1 MIPVDSAGNLVS
13 PFTSVVGNYNP
24 NTFQKDW
31 KVGDNAP
38 VELSYRRSSSYPF
51 DLMKLFALMKPAN
64 FFNLGVDLDNYKY
77 NAEFNQYL
85 VNNRSHLVIS
95 DVEIYGSG
103 TAKTSY
109 INWIVDYE
117 KQQGIN
123 ATQNITNLLDNLD
136 VRLVYRLAG
145 YSDKNL
151 LKFYVEKGTPN
162 SRNASLLIP
171 DESYSLLLYDN
182 QPFDRIVYSGVV
194 VQITQDGYTVFGNS
208 QTNAYFKVLKLSLI
222 HI

>member
-1 MIPVDSAGNLVS
+1 VYTNFSLELGLIWNNGNPYIQPELARPGLSNIIPVDSNGDLVS
-13 PFTSVVGNYNP
+13 PFVSIVGNYNP

-31 KVGDNAP
+31 KVGDDSPA
-38 VELSYRRSSSYPF
+38 EFSYRRSSTYPF
-51 DLMKLFALMKPAN
+51 DLTRIFALTRPAE

-77 NAEFNQYL
+77 NEEFNQYL

-95 DVEIYGSG
+95 DIEIYGNG

-117 KQQGIN
+117 KQLGIT
-123 ATQNITNLLDNLD
+123 ATQNITTLLDNLD

-145 YSDKNL
+145 YSDKTL

-162 SRNASLLIP
+162 
-171 DESYSLLLYDN
+171 
-182 QPFDRIVYSGVV
+182 
-194 VQITQDGYTVFGNS
+194 
-208 QTNAYFKVLKLSLI
+208 
-222 HI
+222 